1 MKILGNRRFRKREF
15 AVKLGEKPCQ
25 PGQRMAISMRRDL
38 IAGLVD
44 GYGAWD
50 GLSDKDV
57 GSGVV
62 VQFPDGDGYR
72 RRTRGEKLDLEGEQ
86 NVSNWRFRLDCLS
99 QVHSRN
105 GSRRGRRQRDGAIEA
120 KAGDRINVAWVE
132 IDALDGSYTGVSD
145 LYR

>member
-1 MKILGNRRFRKREF
+1 
-15 AVKLGEKPCQ
+15 
-25 PGQRMAISMRRDL
+25 MRRDL

-72 RRTRGEKLDLEGEQ
+72 RRTRAEKLDLEGEQ
-86 NVSNWRFRLDCLS
+86 NVWSGRVRLDRLS
-99 QVHSRN
+99 QVHGRN

-132 IDALDGSYTGVSD
+132 NDALNGSYAGVSD
-145 LYR
+145 PHRYLKA